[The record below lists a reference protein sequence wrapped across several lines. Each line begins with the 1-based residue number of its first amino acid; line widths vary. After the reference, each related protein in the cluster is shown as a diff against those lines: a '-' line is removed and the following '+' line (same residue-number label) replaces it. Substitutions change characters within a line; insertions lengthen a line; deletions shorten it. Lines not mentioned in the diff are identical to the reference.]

1 MTGTRERKAQGGEEY
16 SDVRESDPALT
27 FLTHVS
33 VCQQINIVCVHVCG
47 LVIKITERYMLSVLT
62 LIIFTE
68 ELKLREK
75 LGVFS
80 GLALHKKYKLW
91 YFHELFTCIAPISC
105 G

>member
-1 MTGTRERKAQGGEEY
+1 
-16 SDVRESDPALT
+16 
-27 FLTHVS
+27 
-33 VCQQINIVCVHVCG
+33 
-47 LVIKITERYMLSVLT
+47 MLSVLT
-62 LIIFTE
+62 LIILTE